1 MMKVTKRLP
10 GLPIERT
17 LGVISGRWKALLVYI
32 LLSGPKRVC
41 ELENQIAGISQKVLI
56 QQLRAL
62 EEHGLVHRETFAEEP
77 QRVEY
82 TLTPLGMSL
91 KPLISQLY
99 EWGLHHAE
107 ELDETDKL
115 LPCELCGQPST
126 PSTGERKA

>member
-17 LGVISGRWKALLVYI
+17 LGVIAGRWKAVLIYI
-32 LLSGPKRVC
+32 LLSGPRRVC

-107 ELDETDKL
+107 ELDQTSKL
-115 LPCELCGQPST
+115 LPCGFGDQSDAPSA
-126 PSTGERKA
+126 GGRKA